1 MNKFKYKHTT
11 LVWALLFIV
20 LALAVASVV
29 WNGIIL
35 IKKINLGANNLLS
48 SALMLLVGVFLTA
61 FCVSVLTA
69 CKYVVKKDKVV
80 LRFGFIP
87 TTYAI
92 QDVVQFTH
100 FKKSDKLVMYF
111 QDATYTVIVISPT
124 QYQAFVDSI
133 RKQNSKI
140 IFDFESED
148 LLDA

>member
-1 MNKFKYKHTT
+1 
-11 LVWALLFIV
+11 
-20 LALAVASVV
+20 
-29 WNGIIL
+29 
-35 IKKINLGANNLLS
+35 
-48 SALMLLVGVFLTA
+48 MLLVGVFLTA

-87 TTYAI
+87 TTYSI

-111 QDATYTVIVISPT
+111 QDATYTVIVIPPT

-140 IFDFESED
+140 IFDFETED